1 MSKEIH
7 MGGFGIA
14 ILFSLFSFIYLFF
27 VAIAIG
33 VILYLLYSYVFQS
46 IASMCMLKNIGYVYP
61 FTAWIPFYHKYLLG
75 KIANKQILGAISGVL
90 SFISICLCVH
100 FYIHLDFDSVLF
112 SILTISFM
120 TTLII
125 ETIIA
130 HQIYKTHTKYAD
142 IFTIFTI
149 LSFGILKP
157 IFLFIIRNM
166 GI

>member
-1 MSKEIH
+1 

-27 VAIAIG
+27 VAIAIA

-46 IASMCMLKNIGYVYP
+46 IACMCMLKNIGYAYSL
-61 FTAWIPFYHKYLLG
+61 TAWIPFYHKYLLG

-90 SFISICLCVH
+90 SFIFICLCVH
-100 FYIHLDFDSVLF
+100 FYIHLDFESVLLT
-112 SILTISFM
+112 ILTISLI
-120 TTLII
+120 TTSLID
-125 ETIIA
+125 TIIA

-142 IFTIFTI
+142 IFTIFTV

>member
-1 MSKEIH
+1 
-7 MGGFGIA
+7 
-14 ILFSLFSFIYLFF
+14 
-27 VAIAIG
+27 
-33 VILYLLYSYVFQS
+33 
-46 IASMCMLKNIGYVYP
+46 MLKNIGYAYP
-61 FTAWIPFYHKYLLG
+61 LTAWIPFYHKYLLG

-90 SFISICLCVH
+90 SFIFICLCVH
-100 FYIHLDFDSVLF
+100 FYIHLDFESVLLT
-112 SILTISFM
+112 ILTISLI
-120 TTLII
+120 TTSLID
-125 ETIIA
+125 TIIA

>member
-1 MSKEIH
+1 MIFKKYLIITMSKEIH

-46 IASMCMLKNIGYVYP
+46 IASMCMLKNIGYAYP

-75 KIANKQILGAISGVL
+75 KIVNKQILGAISGVL

-100 FYIHLDFDSVLF
+100 FYIHLDFDSVNIPLLQSHF
-112 SILTISFM
+112 VRF
-120 TTLII
+120 
-125 ETIIA
+125 
-130 HQIYKTHTKYAD
+130 
-142 IFTIFTI
+142 
-149 LSFGILKP
+149 
-157 IFLFIIRNM
+157 
-166 GI
+166 

>member
-1 MSKEIH
+1 

-46 IASMCMLKNIGYVYP
+46 IASMCMLKNIGYAYP

-90 SFISICLCVH
+90 SFISICLC
-100 FYIHLDFDSVLF
+100 VLF

>member
-1 MSKEIH
+1 

-33 VILYLLYSYVFQS
+33 IILYLLYSYVFQS
-46 IASMCMLKNIGYVYP
+46 IASMCMLKNIGYAYP

-130 HQIYKTHTKYAD
+130 HQIYKTHTKSLEML
-142 IFTIFTI
+142 TIESLWHMMI
-149 LSFGILKP
+149 D
-157 IFLFIIRNM
+157 
-166 GI
+166 

>member
-1 MSKEIH
+1 

-33 VILYLLYSYVFQS
+33 FILYLLYSYVFQS
-46 IASMCMLKNIGYVYP
+46 IACMCMLKNIGYAYP
-61 FTAWIPFYHKYLLG
+61 LTAWIPFYHKYLLG

-90 SFISICLCVH
+90 SFIFICLCVH
-100 FYIHLDFDSVLF
+100 FYIHLDFESVLLT
-112 SILTISFM
+112 ILTIS
-120 TTLII
+120 LITI
-125 ETIIA
+125 SLIDTIIA
-130 HQIYKTHTKYAD
+130 HQIYKTHTKYAN
-142 IFTIFTI
+142 IFTIFTV

>member
-1 MSKEIH
+1 

-46 IASMCMLKNIGYVYP
+46 IASMCMLKNIGYAYP

-75 KIANKQILGAISGVL
+75 KIANKQILGAISG
-90 SFISICLCVH
+90 
-100 FYIHLDFDSVLF
+100 VLF

-157 IFLFIIRNM
+157 IFLFSIRNM

>member
-1 MSKEIH
+1 

-46 IASMCMLKNIGYVYP
+46 VACMCMLKNIGYAYP
-61 FTAWIPFYHKYLLG
+61 LTAWIPFYHKYLLG
-75 KIANKQILGAISGVL
+75 KIANKQILGAISCVL

-100 FYIHLDFDSVLF
+100 FYIHLDFESVLLT
-112 SILTISFM
+112 ILTISLM

-125 ETIIA
+125 DTIIA

-142 IFTIFTI
+142 IFTIFTV

>member
-1 MSKEIH
+1 MDLVSQ
-7 MGGFGIA
+7 F
-14 ILFSLFSFIYLFF
+14 FSAYFHLSICFF

-33 VILYLLYSYVFQS
+33 IILYLLYSYVFQS
-46 IASMCMLKNIGYVYP
+46 IASMCMLKNIGYAYP

-157 IFLFIIRNM
+157 IFLFSIRNM

>member
-1 MSKEIH
+1 

-14 ILFSLFSFIYLFF
+14 ILFSLFSFVYLFF
-27 VAIAIG
+27 VAIAIS

-46 IASMCMLKNIGYVYP
+46 IASMCMLKNIGYAYP

-130 HQIYKTHTKYAD
+130 HNIQNTYKIRRYIHYIYNSIFRYIKTH
-142 IFTIFTI
+142 I
-149 LSFGILKP
+149 LIYH
-157 IFLFIIRNM
+157 
-166 GI
+166 

>member
-1 MSKEIH
+1 

-14 ILFSLFSFIYLFF
+14 ILFSLFSFVYLFF
-27 VAIAIG
+27 VAIAIS

-46 IASMCMLKNIGYVYP
+46 IASMCMLKNIGYAYP

-75 KIANKQILGAISGVL
+75 KIANKQILGVL

-130 HQIYKTHTKYAD
+130 HQIC
-142 IFTIFTI
+142 
-149 LSFGILKP
+149 
-157 IFLFIIRNM
+157 
-166 GI
+166 